1 MIQSTVNCLDH
12 YLERVLDRCISRR
25 VEGHSPRNCVC
36 SMVGKD
42 PVDVQ
47 MFLSLLGVDLLY
59 GEVSGGI

>member
-1 MIQSTVNCLDH
+1 
-12 YLERVLDRCISRR
+12 
-25 VEGHSPRNCVC
+25 
-36 SMVGKD
+36 MVGKD